1 MAVEGRG
8 ILLSLRS
15 TKEGGNSLAHSA
27 KERWLTEERRTA
39 LSAYAFI
46 SPFFILFAVFG
57 LFPMIFSFYLSFFRW
72 DGLNPMSYVGLAN
85 FQLIFNDPTFFSA
98 IKNTFIIGILGTLPQ
113 IIVGILLA
121 FALNSALIRFQHT
134 FRTLVF
140 LPYITSIVAVA
151 IIFGLVFNNQPFG
164 LANYVLSLFNI
175 DPVRWSQEYW
185 PVKIAIATMVFW
197 RWVGY
202 NTIIFL
208 AGMQSIPKELY
219 EAAKIDGAT
228 IGQQIRLIT
237 VPMLKPFILFVV
249 FTATIGSLQLFT
261 EPLIFLGRGL
271 REEGITM
278 VAYLWRDAFVLNAF
292 GTASAAAIVL
302 FFIIIT
308 LTAINLLITNRI
320 GRSKKVM

>member
-1 MAVEGRG
+1 MEK
-8 ILLSLRS
+8 
-15 TKEGGNSLAHSA
+15 TKKA
-27 KERWLTEERRTA
+27 KRLTEKRRTA
-39 LSAYAFI
+39 LSAYLFI
-46 SPFFILFAVFG
+46 SPFFILFAIFG

-72 DGLNPMSYVGLAN
+72 DGLNPMVFNGFKN
-85 FQLIFNDPTFFSA
+85 FEFILNDPEFFSA

-113 IIVGILLA
+113 IFFAIIIA
-121 FALNSALIRFQHT
+121 FALNSALIRFRNT
-134 FRTLVF
+134 FRIFIF

-151 IIFGLVFNNQPFG
+151 IIFGIVFNNQPFG
-164 LANYVLSLFNI
+164 FANYVLSFFDI
-175 DPVRWSQEYW
+175 DPIRWNAEYW
-185 PVKIAIATMVFW
+185 PVKIAISTMVFW

-208 AGMQSIPKELY
+208 AGMQSIPRELY

-228 IGQQIRLIT
+228 LSQQIRLIT
-237 VPMLKPFILFVV
+237 LPMLKPITMFVV

-278 VAYLWRDAFVLNAF
+278 VAYLWRDAFVYNSF

-302 FFIIIT
+302 FLIIIT
-308 LTAINLLITNRI
+308 LTAINLFITSRV
-320 GRSKKVM
+320 GRSKKIS

>member
-1 MAVEGRG
+1 MET
-8 ILLSLRS
+8 
-15 TKEGGNSLAHSA
+15 TKKA
-27 KERWLTEERRTA
+27 KWLTEKRRTA
-39 LSAYAFI
+39 LSAYLFI
-46 SPFFILFAVFG
+46 SPFFILFAIFG

-72 DGLNPMSYVGLAN
+72 DGLNPMTFNGFDN
-85 FQLIFNDPTFFSA
+85 FKFILNDPVFYSA
-98 IKNTFIIGILGTLPQ
+98 IKNTFIIGLLGTLPQ
-113 IIVGILLA
+113 IIVAIIIA
-121 FALNSALIRFQHT
+121 FALNSTLIRFRNT
-134 FRTLVF
+134 FRTFIF

-151 IIFGLVFNNQPFG
+151 IIFGVVFNNQPFG
-164 LANYVLSLFNI
+164 FANYVLSFFDMGPI
-175 DPVRWSQEYW
+175 RWNAEYW

-208 AGMQSIPKELY
+208 AGMQSIPRELY

-228 IGQQIRLIT
+228 LFQQIRLIT
-237 VPMLKPFILFVV
+237 LPMLKPITMFVV

-278 VAYLWRDAFVLNAF
+278 VAYLWRDAFVYNSF

-308 LTAINLLITNRI
+308 LTAINLFITNRI
-320 GRSKKVM
+320 GRSKKVS

>member
-1 MAVEGRG
+1 M
-8 ILLSLRS
+8 
-15 TKEGGNSLAHSA
+15 AHSA

-164 LANYVLSLFNI
+164 LANYVLSLFNM

>member
-1 MAVEGRG
+1 MAT
-8 ILLSLRS
+8 
-15 TKEGGNSLAHSA
+15 TKKSKG
-27 KERWLTEERRTA
+27 LTEKKRTA
-39 LSAYAFI
+39 LSAYLFI
-46 SPFFILFAVFG
+46 SPFFILFAIFG

-72 DGLNPMSYVGLAN
+72 DGLNAMEFNGWKN
-85 FQLIFNDPTFFSA
+85 FSFIFNDPVFFSS
-98 IKNTFIIGILGTLPQ
+98 IKNTFLIGIMGTVPQ
-113 IIVGILLA
+113 IVAALLIA
-121 FALNSALIRFQHT
+121 FALNSALLRFRNT

-140 LPYITSIVAVA
+140 LPYITSIVSVA
-151 IIFGLVFNNQPFG
+151 IIFGLIFNNQPFG
-164 LANYVLSLFNI
+164 FANYFLSFFDI
-175 DPVRWSQEYW
+175 GPIRWNAEYW

-208 AGMQSIPKELY
+208 AGMQSIPRELY

-228 IGQQIRLIT
+228 VGQQIRLIT
-237 VPMLKPFILFVV
+237 LPMLKPITMFVV

-278 VAYLWRDAFVLNAF
+278 VAYLWRDAFVYNSF

-308 LTAINLLITNRI
+308 LTAINLLITNQL
-320 GRSKKVM
+320 GRSKKVS

>member
-1 MAVEGRG
+1 MEK
-8 ILLSLRS
+8 
-15 TKEGGNSLAHSA
+15 TKKA
-27 KERWLTEERRTA
+27 KWLTEKRRTA
-39 LSAYAFI
+39 LSAYLFI
-46 SPFFILFAVFG
+46 SPFFILFAIFG

-72 DGLNPMSYVGLAN
+72 DGLNPMTFNGFDN
-85 FQLIFNDPTFFSA
+85 FKFILNDPVFYSA
-98 IKNTFIIGILGTLPQ
+98 IKNTFIIGLLGTLPQ
-113 IIVGILLA
+113 IIVAIVIA
-121 FALNSALIRFQHT
+121 FALNSTLIRFRNT
-134 FRTLVF
+134 FRTFIF

-151 IIFGLVFNNQPFG
+151 IIFGVVFNNQPFG
-164 LANYVLSLFNI
+164 FANYVLSFFDMGPI
-175 DPVRWSQEYW
+175 RWNAEYW

-208 AGMQSIPKELY
+208 AGMQSIPRELY

-228 IGQQIRLIT
+228 LFQQIRLIT
-237 VPMLKPFILFVV
+237 LPMLKPITMFVV

-278 VAYLWRDAFVLNAF
+278 VAYLWRDAFVYNSF

-308 LTAINLLITNRI
+308 LTAINLFITNRI
-320 GRSKKVM
+320 GRSKKVS

>member
-1 MAVEGRG
+1 MKKPR
-8 ILLSLRS
+8 R
-15 TKEGGNSLAHSA
+15 KN
-27 KERWLTEERRTA
+27 RLTDKKRTA
-39 LSAYAFI
+39 RAAYLFI
-46 SPFFILFAVFG
+46 SPFFILFAIFG

-72 DGLNPMSYVGLAN
+72 NGLEPMTFNGLNN
-85 FQLIFNDPTFFSA
+85 FRFIFSDPIFYAS
-98 IKNTFIIGILGTLPQ
+98 IKNTFIIGLLGTLPQ
-113 IIVGILLA
+113 IIVSLVIA
-121 FALNSALIRFQHT
+121 FALNSTLIRFRNT
-134 FRTLVF
+134 FRTFIF

-164 LANYVLSLFNI
+164 FANYILSLF
-175 DPVRWSQEYW
+175 DLGPVRWSAEYW

-208 AGMQSIPKELY
+208 AGMQSIPRELY

-228 IGQQIRLIT
+228 IMQQLRLIT
-237 VPMLKPFILFVV
+237 LPMLKPIVMFVV

-271 REEGITM
+271 REEGITV
-278 VAYLWRDAFVLNAF
+278 VAYLWRDAFVYNTF

-302 FFIIIT
+302 FVIIIS
-308 LTAINLLITNRI
+308 LTALNLGLSSLI
-320 GRSKKVM
+320 GRSRKNRAI

>member
-1 MAVEGRG
+1 M
-8 ILLSLRS
+8 
-15 TKEGGNSLAHSA
+15 AHSA

-113 IIVGILLA
+113 IIIGILLA

>member
-1 MAVEGRG
+1 MEKPKK
-8 ILLSLRS
+8 
-15 TKEGGNSLAHSA
+15 T
-27 KERWLTEERRTA
+27 RRMSEKKSTA
-39 LSAYAFI
+39 LSAYVFI

-72 DGLNPMSYVGLAN
+72 DGLAPMEFTGWRN
-85 FQLIFNDPTFFSA
+85 FQFIFSDPVFYSS
-98 IKNTFIIGILGTLPQ
+98 IKNTFLIGIMGTAPQ
-113 IIVGILLA
+113 IVAALFLA
-121 FALNSALIRFQHT
+121 FALNSQLIRFRNT
-134 FRTLVF
+134 FRTMVF

-151 IIFGLVFNNQPFG
+151 IIFGVVFNNQPFG
-164 LANYVLSLFNI
+164 FANYFLSLFDI
-175 DPVRWSQEYW
+175 SPIRWNAEYW

-228 IGQQIRLIT
+228 VFQQIRLIT
-237 VPMLKPFILFVV
+237 IPMLKPIIMFVV
-249 FTATIGSLQLFT
+249 FTATIGSFQLFT

-271 REEGITM
+271 REEGITI
-278 VAYLWRDAFVLNAF
+278 VAYLWRDAFIYNSF

-308 LTAINLLITNRI
+308 LTAVNLLITNRI
-320 GRSKKVM
+320 GRSKNIG

>member
-1 MAVEGRG
+1 M
-8 ILLSLRS
+8 
-15 TKEGGNSLAHSA
+15 AHSA